1 MNSSNL
7 GAVIKQ
13 LREERQLSQRKVAEA
28 LDIDVAV
35 LSRIENNNCFPK
47 KRVEEMLGILA
58 GLFKVSRQELQ
69 LEYTSDMI
77 AALLEKKPEPE
88 KIVRTALKKI
98 ELKQVKKK

>member
-7 GAVIKQ
+7 GALIKK
-13 LREERQLSQRKVAEA
+13 LREEKQLSQRKVAEA

-47 KRVEEMLGILA
+47 KRVDQMLSVLSE
-58 GLFKVSRQELQ
+58 LFQVSNEELQ

-77 AALLEKKPEPE
+77 ARLLERRLEPE
-88 KIVRTALKKI
+88 KIVKTALKKNQI
-98 ELKQVKKK
+98 NQVKKK